1 MVKFPFHTRR
11 TYEDLPLLSA
21 VLLLSMIVI
30 REISDAI
37 RNKARSPNLNG
48 LLKPSSN
55 EFQNYLDGSSS

>member
-1 MVKFPFHTRR
+1 MVKFPFHALR
-11 TYEDLPLLSA
+11 TYEDLPLLCA

-30 REISDAI
+30 REISDAF

-48 LLKPSSN
+48 LLRPSSN